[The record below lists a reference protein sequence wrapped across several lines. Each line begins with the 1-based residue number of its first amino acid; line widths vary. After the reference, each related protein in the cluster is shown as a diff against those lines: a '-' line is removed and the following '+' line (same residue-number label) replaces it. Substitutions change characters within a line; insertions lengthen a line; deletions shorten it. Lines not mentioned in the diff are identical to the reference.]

1 MDKDLM
7 LESAIQSIPYVGSS
21 IATLYFGKKEKKR
34 FERLE
39 SFYSKL
45 NEELEKVKKS
55 ISKLENHNLDELVSL
70 IEEINEK
77 VENERTELKIK
88 YYKNLFT
95 KSLIHPVKDCFN
107 ERKYF
112 VDLISSL
119 TQVHINILAILYQ
132 TSDFVNQF
140 YLIKSGIDKD
150 LVKGFTQQLDNS
162 GLINSQLDSIG
173 FSNTGGTFNQRIS
186 LTELGKRF
194 YYFCIQD

>member
-1 MDKDLM
+1 M

>member
-1 MDKDLM
+1 M
-7 LESAIQSIPYVGSS
+7 LESAIQAIPYIGSS
-21 IATLYFGKKEKKR
+21 IATLYFGNKEKKK

-55 ISKLENHNLDELVSL
+55 IAKLESHSPEELVLL
-70 IEEINEK
+70 IDEIHEK

-88 YYKNLFT
+88 YYQNLYI

-119 TQVHINILAILYQ
+119 TQVHINILAILNRSQKFMNHYELI
-132 TSDFVNQF
+132 NQ
-140 YLIKSGIDKD
+140 GVDKD
-150 LVKGFTQQLDNS
+150 LVKGFTQQLENS
-162 GLINSQLDSIG
+162 GLVTSQLDSIG
-173 FSNTGGTFNQRIS
+173 FTNTGGLFNQRIS

-194 YYFCIQD
+194 YYFCIQN